1 MQGIYII
8 YINLLQLKCIY
19 NRIKNIYLMRNFRK
33 VHLVYLFTFD
43 VQHTLKTE
51 FTCFFCLLYDKTL
64 ISDVIS
70 GF

>member
-1 MQGIYII
+1 
-8 YINLLQLKCIY
+8 
-19 NRIKNIYLMRNFRK
+19 MRNFRK

-43 VQHTLKTE
+43 VQHTLKTDL
-51 FTCFFCLLYDKTL
+51 TRFFCLLYDKTL

>member
-1 MQGIYII
+1 
-8 YINLLQLKCIY
+8 
-19 NRIKNIYLMRNFRK
+19 MRNFRK